1 MASFDFLLLFLYFS
15 ALVACHYCKDLQDE
29 MSKII
34 IKLKNQPCLMLSR
47 DLLDFDTFFHPMFD
61 AKKVN
66 TIRIHVN
73 LS

>member
-34 IKLKNQPCLMLSR
+34 IKLKNQPCPMLSL
-47 DLLDFDTFFHPMFD
+47 DLLDFDTFSSY
-61 AKKVN
+61 V
-66 TIRIHVN
+66 
-73 LS
+73 